1 MLNILKTFFLDTLWN
16 NGLALA
22 IAALAAYMGLSRVK
36 SEYKDYKEDKKL
48 EDQIEAT
55 VERREQ
61 DAVDESEIKKEAVD
75 AIVNDPNNDF
85 INQ

>member
-22 IAALAAYMGLSRVK
+22 IAGLAAYMGLSRVK

>member
-22 IAALAAYMGLSRVK
+22 IAGLAAYMGLSRVK

-61 DAVDESEIKKEAVD
+61 DAVDESEIKKEAKD
-75 AIVNDPNNDF
+75 AIDNDPNNDF